1 MQQPPNLTLDA
12 LLNPQQLNESLD
24 AVCMTAAEKQATLVL
39 SHLVYSRDLC
49 QLQRASVVLLLDVS
63 KVNSYDELVQAG
75 AFAHGEHALCW
86 LKKKFCSEGSPLPFD
101 QLRIR
106 GRHHRWGSCL
116 PLRR

>member
-24 AVCMTAAEKQATLVL
+24 AVGMTAAEKQATLVL

-63 KVNSYDELVQAG
+63 KVQSYDELVPSG
-75 AFAHGEHALCW
+75 AFAHGEHALRW
-86 LKKKFCSEGSPLPFD
+86 LNKKVRALSPLHTSRVVQPHLSCTLRTTW
-101 QLRIR
+101 QLL
-106 GRHHRWGSCL
+106 H
-116 PLRR
+116 